1 MFPSLIRTPNR
12 ACFVQILAIKAVRD
26 ACIDGDLSTA
36 EQLLTQDISIDAN
49 YTSYA
54 YRSFVMSRKYKWSHA
69 LQDAIKVTLTN

>member
-1 MFPSLIRTPNR
+1 
-12 ACFVQILAIKAVRD
+12 VQILAIKAVRD

-54 YRSFVMSRKYKWSHA
+54 YRSFVMSRKHKWSHA